1 MPIDQMTLLE
11 KRVHQILELLK
22 RLKQDNVFLEQKV
35 KAISQ
40 QLAKRERDTLRW
52 NHDRVRLR
60 SRVKRI
66 LSEMETGPSR
76 PASTGTTE
84 ARPRKRGET

>member
-1 MPIDQMTLLE
+1 M
-11 KRVHQILELLK
+11 VK
-22 RLKQDNVFLEQKV
+22 RLKQDNTVLEQKV
-35 KAISQ
+35 KTISQ

-66 LSEMETGPSR
+66 LSEIETGP
-76 PASTGTTE
+76 
-84 ARPRKRGET
+84 ARPDHERSTEKEGANKPVRGSAARGAGRGGM

>member
-1 MPIDQMTLLE
+1 MPIDQMTILE
-11 KRVHQILELLK
+11 KRVHQILEMVK
-22 RLKQDNVFLEQKV
+22 RLKQDNTVLEQKV
-35 KAISQ
+35 KMISQ

-52 NHDRVRLR
+52 THDRVRLR

-66 LSEMETGPSR
+66 LSEIETGPAR
-76 PASTGTTE
+76 PVSMGTTE